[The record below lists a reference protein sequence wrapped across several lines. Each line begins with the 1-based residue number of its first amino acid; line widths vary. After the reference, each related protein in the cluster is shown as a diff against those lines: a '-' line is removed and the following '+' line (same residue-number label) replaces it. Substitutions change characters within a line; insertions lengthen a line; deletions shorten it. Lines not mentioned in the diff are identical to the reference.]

1 LHSNLSSVGKKGNI
15 MKVLELVNETDQLNL
30 EGLVNAGIYK
40 SEDEV
45 IHYALKQLLD
55 NNPEYRLKLAIYR
68 SQNEE
73 ISIGKAAEIA
83 GLCWEDMRD
92 ELAKNGVKPRLAP
105 ETIEEA
111 KQDYKNAMRIYDEL
125 NSI

>member
-68 SQNEE
+68 YQNEE

>member
-1 LHSNLSSVGKKGNI
+1 
-15 MKVLELVNETDQLNL
+15 MKVLELDNETDQLNL
-30 EGLVNAGIYK
+30 KGLVNVGIYK

-45 IHYALKQLLD
+45 IHYALKQLLN

-68 SQNEE
+68 YQNEE

-92 ELAKNGVKPRLAP
+92 ELVKNGIQPRLGP
-105 ETIEEA
+105 ETVEEA
-111 KQDYKNAMRIYDEL
+111 SKEYLAVRRMLEN
-125 NSI
+125 